1 MKKNINK
8 IITSAAVI
16 SFFALTFN
24 TNIVLA
30 FDGSAGQTGS
40 FTQTLAP
47 RLAAPAPAAPAPALV
62 AAPRDEDQVAA
73 KDKETDFVLQ
83 KAARN

>member
-1 MKKNINK
+1 MITQMKKF
-8 IITSAAVI
+8 ITGVSVLC
-16 SFFALTFN
+16 FVALTF
-24 TNIVLA
+24 TA
-30 FDGSAGQTGS
+30 DQASATVQSIQVMQSTV
-40 FTQTLAP
+40 P
-47 RLAAPAPAAPAPALV
+47 RTTPEAAPAPPPALV

>member
-1 MKKNINK
+1 MITNMKK
-8 IITSAAVI
+8 IIAGMSLLSIVVVSLAAMPLQAQSNFEARSAIPSTAPAV
-16 SFFALTFN
+16 
-24 TNIVLA
+24 
-30 FDGSAGQTGS
+30 G
-40 FTQTLAP
+40 
-47 RLAAPAPAAPAPALV
+47 APAPAAPAPSLV